1 MKTLIALSLIVSTSA
16 FAAKST
22 AGSTSAKCND
32 EAHYPEISTTE
43 LKTVAEKKEATLIDV
58 NSKESYA
65 ETHIGDAIHYGT
77 DKKSLAKKLPSDKGA
92 LIVAY
97 CGGPAC
103 TAWKKA
109 AVDAC
114 KMGYTNVKHYKEGIT
129 GWKKNQG

>member
-1 MKTLIALSLIVSTSA
+1 MKTLIALSLILSSSA
-16 FAAKST
+16 FAAKSAT
-22 AGSTSAKCND
+22 PKCQD
-32 EAHYPEISTTE
+32 EANYPEISTTE
-43 LKTVAEKKEATLIDV
+43 LKTVAEKKEATIIDV
-58 NSKESYA
+58 NSKESYT

-77 DKKSLAKKLPSDKGA
+77 EKKSLAKKLPADKNA

-114 KMGYTNVKHYKEGIT
+114 KMGYTNIKHYKEGIT